1 MQASFALTNIN
12 LNTTAIEQQQERDE
26 MIETASLSPSPRMY
40 ASVIPKAVST
50 SRTAEENAEEMEIRA
65 KRKKEKKMAKERER
79 ATNARLRAKG
89 REERRNKEEFVK
101 VASIVDQVL
110 GEETGSPFFLDKFSI
125 VDCVFIPYVERM
137 NASLFYYKGFNLRDS
152 KLFPNLCR
160 WFSGIEQSFF

>member
-1 MQASFALTNIN
+1 MKDRNVVQLRN
-12 LNTTAIEQQQERDE
+12 LERHLFS
-26 MIETASLSPSPRMY
+26 AWCQWLCYPSR
-40 ASVIPKAVST
+40 SQ
-50 SRTAEENAEEMEIRA
+50 
-65 KRKKEKKMAKERER
+65 
-79 ATNARLRAKG
+79 

-152 KLFPNLCR
+152 KLFPNLC
-160 WFSGIEQSFF
+160 SGFRNREKATYRGTQSDFHTHAHDLPLKWVDVMKVRQTSSNLQERKSMKDHGLTYMIHF